1 MTKIIKTIAFLLVLT
16 GLLALG
22 VSTLAKAPT
31 TSSHSRVLVFQGHVE
46 TDGTPITPDMVR
58 EGPR

>member
-1 MTKIIKTIAFLLVLT
+1 MTKIIKTIAFLLVLA

-31 TSSHSRVLVFQGHVE
+31 VSGHSRVLVFQGHAE
-46 TDGTPITPDMVR
+46 TNGTPITPDMVR
-58 EGPR
+58 EGYR

>member
-22 VSTLAKAPT
+22 VSTLAKAPVA
-31 TSSHSRVLVFQGHVE
+31 SSHSSVLVFQGHVE
-46 TDGTPITPDMVR
+46 TNGTPITPDSVR

>member
-31 TSSHSRVLVFQGHVE
+31 ISSHSRVLVIQGHVE
-46 TDGTPITPDMVR
+46 TNGTPITPDMVR